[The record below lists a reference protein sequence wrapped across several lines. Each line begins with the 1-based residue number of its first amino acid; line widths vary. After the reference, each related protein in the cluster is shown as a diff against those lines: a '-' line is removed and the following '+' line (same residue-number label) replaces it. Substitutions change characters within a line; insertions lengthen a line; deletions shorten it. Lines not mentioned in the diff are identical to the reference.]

1 MHARLTRTTQRPETL
16 ESTISIF
23 EQSVAEP
30 VRKQQGC
37 AGVGLAVSRED
48 GTAVSF
54 TLWETEQAMQA
65 SEERAQTLRTD
76 LAAEQGFEV
85 VAVERYEVAHIEGA
99 FKPGSFTRL
108 TSGRIA
114 PERIAEMQDNLQ
126 QQVLPLL
133 RRQRGFLRASAFVDR
148 ANGNF
153 VLASGWET
161 PEDREASDAA
171 ISSLRQELTQAL
183 DASLIRVEPY
193 ELVFAD
199 VSIASGIRT

>member
-16 ESTISIF
+16 DSTISTF

-37 AGVGLAVSRED
+37 AGLGLAVSRED
-48 GTAVSF
+48 GTAISF

-65 SEERAQTLRTD
+65 SEERAQTLRAD

-114 PERIAEMQDNLQ
+114 PERIAEMQDHLQ

-199 VSIASGIRT
+199 VSIVSGVRT